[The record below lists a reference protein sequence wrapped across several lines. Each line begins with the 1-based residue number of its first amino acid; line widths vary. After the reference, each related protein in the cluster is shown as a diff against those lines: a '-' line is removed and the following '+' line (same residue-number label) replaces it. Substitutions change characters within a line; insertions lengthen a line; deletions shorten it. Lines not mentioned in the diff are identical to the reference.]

1 MDEFEMFIKEQFDGL
16 NKDYDGLT
24 PLLKRGKQ
32 MFDAHE
38 DPLEKATKRLMK
50 RNNKKNRV
58 TLQGWIDEF
67 EDVYGRK
74 PSIETLQEWEYI
86 LSQRD
91 YEDYE

>member
-1 MDEFEMFIKEQFDGL
+1 MDEFEMFIKEQFDDL

-24 PLLKRGKQ
+24 MILKRGKQ
-32 MFDAHE
+32 MFDEYE

-58 TLQGWIDEF
+58 NLQGWIDEF

-74 PSIETLQEWEYI
+74 PSIETVQEWEFN
-86 LSQRD
+86 LSSSEYGD
-91 YEDYE
+91 DV